1 MKKVFISLL
10 VTTVLPS
17 SLFAGSW
24 IRINQ
29 MGYVPSTLKSAVF
42 ISDEPGSSSEF
53 TVREA
58 KSGKIVFRGKA
69 EEKDAS
75 LWGMKQAYRLNFS
88 PLKDQGGYYVEMN
101 GVQSP
106 LFRIDVDAYKGSAD
120 YILHYMRQQRC
131 GYNPYMDTLCHQ
143 HDGIIV
149 DHPSKTGQHID
160 VRGGWHDAADYLQYV
175 TTSANATYQMLFAYA
190 ANPSAYGD
198 KYDAMGKKGSNG
210 VPDIL
215 DEAKWGL
222 DWLDRMNP
230 DSAEMYNQ
238 IADDRDHRVF
248 DTPKKDTVNYGW
260 GRGKERPVYFVTG
273 KPQGLGKHKNRS
285 TGVASTAAKF
295 ASSFALGAELLK
307 KYDPEFSARIA
318 RKAEQAYGFAEAIP
332 GVNQTACLS
341 SPYFYEEDNYVD
353 DIELAAAT
361 FAHLKKDDK
370 WLKKADYWGEL
381 EPITPWM
388 ETGKARHYQW
398 YPFVNLGHYYLAT
411 SPDENIRNKYI
422 EYMREGLEHIRQR
435 GETDPF
441 FNGVPFL
448 WCSANFTAGAITQAR
463 LYHQATGDT
472 TYLDMEA
479 ALRDWLF
486 GCNPWGTS
494 LICGLPEGGDY
505 PELPHS
511 GYTKTDGKTTHGGLV
526 DGPVYQRIF
535 NNLRGLVLYRP
546 DMYKDFQNGIA
557 VYHDDLGDYST
568 NEPTMDG
575 TASLSF
581 YLSAMETM
589 DKPEKKK

>member
-1 MKKVFISLL
+1 MKKVVISLCL
-10 VTTVLPS
+10 SSMLPV

-24 IRINQ
+24 IRVNQ
-29 MGYVPSTLKSAVF
+29 MGYVPSTPKSAVF
-42 ISDEPGSSSEF
+42 ISDEPGTVSAF
-53 TVREA
+53 TVRDA
-58 KSGKIVFRGKA
+58 KTGKIVYEGKPEA
-69 EEKDAS
+69 KDAV
-75 LWGMKQAYRLNFS
+75 LWGMKQAYRMNFS
-88 PLKDQGGYYVEMN
+88 ALKEKGGYYIEMN
-101 GVQSP
+101 GVKSVP
-106 LFRIDVDAYKGSAD
+106 FRIDGDVYKGSAD

-190 ANPSAYGD
+190 ANPGAYGD
-198 KYDAMGKKGSNG
+198 KYDASGKKGSNG
-210 VPDIL
+210 IPDIL

-307 KYDPEFSARIA
+307 NYDPQFSARIA

-353 DIELAAAT
+353 DLELAAAT
-361 FAHLKKDDK
+361 IAHLNKDEQ

-398 YPFVNLGHYYLAT
+398 YPFVN
-411 SPDENIRNKYI
+411 
-422 EYMREGLEHIRQR
+422 
-435 GETDPF
+435 
-441 FNGVPFL
+441 
-448 WCSANFTAGAITQAR
+448 
-463 LYHQATGDT
+463 
-472 TYLDMEA
+472 
-479 ALRDWLF
+479 
-486 GCNPWGTS
+486 
-494 LICGLPEGGDY
+494 
-505 PELPHS
+505 
-511 GYTKTDGKTTHGGLV
+511 
-526 DGPVYQRIF
+526 
-535 NNLRGLVLYRP
+535 
-546 DMYKDFQNGIA
+546 
-557 VYHDDLGDYST
+557 
-568 NEPTMDG
+568 
-575 TASLSF
+575 
-581 YLSAMETM
+581 
-589 DKPEKKK
+589 